1 MGAGDA
7 WPDIRRQVLAADVL
21 VLATP
26 TWMGHMSSVAQ
37 RVLERLD
44 AELSET
50 DGDGRPGLFDKV
62 AIVAVVGNEDGAH
75 KVSADLFQALND
87 VGYTIPAQGVTYWN
101 GEAMHST
108 DYRDLDETPEV
119 TASTTAVAAR
129 NPPTSP
135 LRCAGAPT
143 RRPDRNALG
152 DTEASSAWLAGG
164 GPTLPAQHDLRSAHP
179 YPARRTQKRPTM
191 TIGASLLLIAVGAVL
206 KFAVTATVSG
216 IDISTVGVVLMV
228 VGAVGLV
235 LGLVMMA
242 SRRRTDVIT
251 HPGRT
256 TYVEPNNPN
265 DPRI

>member
-1 MGAGDA
+1 
-7 WPDIRRQVLAADVL
+7 
-21 VLATP
+21 
-26 TWMGHMSSVAQ
+26 
-37 RVLERLD
+37 
-44 AELSET
+44 
-50 DGDGRPGLFDKV
+50 
-62 AIVAVVGNEDGAH
+62 
-75 KVSADLFQALND
+75 
-87 VGYTIPAQGVTYWN
+87 
-101 GEAMHST
+101 
-108 DYRDLDETPEV
+108 
-119 TASTTAVAAR
+119 
-129 NPPTSP
+129 
-135 LRCAGAPT
+135 
-143 RRPDRNALG
+143 
-152 DTEASSAWLAGG
+152 
-164 GPTLPAQHDLRSAHP
+164 
-179 YPARRTQKRPTM
+179 M